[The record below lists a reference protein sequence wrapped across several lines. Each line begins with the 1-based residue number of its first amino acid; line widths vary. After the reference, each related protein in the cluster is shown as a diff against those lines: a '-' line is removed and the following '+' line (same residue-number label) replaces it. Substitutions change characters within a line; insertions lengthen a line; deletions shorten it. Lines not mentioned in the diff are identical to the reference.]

1 MNLLDL
7 TYVIRLV
14 RTFTTFVTLWEDN
27 NPFKNLFALY
37 IKHIKTYYHLC
48 KEIRDNL
55 GFWIPAF
62 SWNLDSG
69 LLGLYSGFQSPG
81 FQIPQG
87 KFSRIP
93 EFPDSLPAATIQFDL
108 QRRRYYA
115 AFYLKSNRKGVQDI
129 AWSPSDLYKP
139 ISWAVKVTMPRK
151 HEVLF
156 SLWRPQTT
164 TNWGFKAW
172 DQGPVSRKSRWLTD
186 PVSCLWL
193 H

>member
-7 TYVIRLV
+7 TYVIHLV

-48 KEIRDNL
+48 KEIQDNL

-81 FQIPQG
+81 FQIPQA

-93 EFPDSLPAATIQFDL
+93 EFPDSLTCSDYSVWPAKAKVLRGIL
-108 QRRRYYA
+108 
-115 AFYLKSNRKGVQDI
+115 LKIKQERSSRHRMKSERLVQTDELGGEGHNVKKT
-129 AWSPSDLYKP
+129 WSLILALAPTDNYKL
-139 ISWAVKVTMPRK
+139 R
-151 HEVLF
+151 F
-156 SLWRPQTT
+156 
-164 TNWGFKAW
+164 
-172 DQGPVSRKSRWLTD
+172 
-186 PVSCLWL
+186 
-193 H
+193 